1 MSAGLRR
8 DLVSMEPP
16 VTSTTTEHPY
26 QRLGP
31 DTVLDALEALGYACD
46 GRLLPLNSYENRV
59 YRVDLEGGERVV
71 VKFYRPER
79 WSDEAIQEEHDFA
92 AELVDHEIPVVAP
105 LAFDGA
111 TLRRHAG
118 FRYAV
123 YPNRGGRAPELD
135 RTEHREWLG
144 RFLGRIHTVAE
155 ARDFQYRPRLDMNS
169 LGRDSRNY
177 LLAEGW
183 LPGHLREAYESLS
196 GHLLEGIEACY
207 QRAGDI
213 AELRLHGD
221 CHPGNILWTD
231 AGPHFVDLDD
241 CRTGP
246 AVQDLWM
253 LATGD
258 RAEMTEA
265 LADVIDGY
273 EEFREFDRREL
284 NLVEALRTLRM
295 MHYAAWLARRWS
307 DPAFP
312 AAFPWFGGDRYWE
325 DHVLALREQ
334 LAALSEPAL
343 VV

>member
-1 MSAGLRR
+1 MASDHHDPGAAGA
-8 DLVSMEPP
+8 P
-16 VTSTTTEHPY
+16 EHPY
-26 QRLGP
+26 ARLGP
-31 DTVLDALEALGYACD
+31 DTVLDALEALGYVCD

-59 YRVDLEGGERVV
+59 YRVDLEGGDRVV

-79 WSDEAIQEEHDFA
+79 WSDAGIEEEHEFA
-92 AELVDHEIPVVAP
+92 AELAAHEIPVVAP
-105 LAFDGA
+105 LSFGDR
-111 TLRRHAG
+111 TLLHHAG

-123 YPNRGGRAPELD
+123 YPNRGGRPPELD
-135 RTEHREWLG
+135 REEHRQWLG
-144 RFLGRIHTVAE
+144 RFLGRIHTVGE
-155 ARDFQYRPRLDMNS
+155 VRPFHHRPRLDPDTF
-169 LGRDSRNY
+169 GRQSREY
-177 LLAEGW
+177 LLEHGW
-183 LPGHLREAYESLS
+183 LPGHLREAYASLS
-196 GHLLEGIEACY
+196 AHLLEGIDACF

-213 AELRLHGD
+213 EVLRLHGD
-221 CHPGNILWTD
+221 CHPGNILWTGE
-231 AGPHFVDLDD
+231 GPHFVDLDD

-265 LADVIDGY
+265 LCDIVDGY

-284 NLVEALRTLRM
+284 HLVEALRTLRM

-312 AAFPWFGGDRYWE
+312 AAFPWFGTDRYWE
-325 DHVLALREQ
+325 DHVLSLREQ
-334 LAALSEPAL
+334 LGALSEPAL